1 MKPFF
6 KKGQVVLF
14 QGDSVTDCDRDRED
28 MTSLA
33 DGYAGKIAL
42 IYNTLFP
49 DSEVVFI
56 NKGVSGNRVPDLIVR
71 YMEDFFDIEPDFIS
85 ILIGINDTWRRY
97 DADDPSTTEAFYDHY
112 EYLLKSI
119 RHNLP
124 ETKIMLM
131 EPFVLNSLPDRAS
144 WREDLDP
151 KIQAV
156 RELARKYAD
165 YYLPL
170 DGLFAS
176 LCAGVYSPAELA
188 EDGVHPTA
196 LGHAVIAEAYLKA
209 LEII

>member
-14 QGDSVTDCDRDRED
+14 QGDSVTDCGRDRED
-28 MTSLA
+28 AGSLA
-33 DGYAGKIAL
+33 EGYAGKVAA

-49 DSEVVFI
+49 DNEVVFI
-56 NKGVSGNRVPDLIVR
+56 NKGISGNRVPDLIER
-71 YMEDFFDIEPDFIS
+71 YGDDFLDIGPDFIS

-97 DADDPSTTEAFYDHY
+97 DSNDPSTVEAFYDHY
-112 EYLLKSI
+112 EYLLKMI
-119 RHNLP
+119 KRNMP
-124 ETKIMLM
+124 DTKIMLM
-131 EPFVLNSLPDRAS
+131 EPFVMNSLPDRAA

-176 LCAGVYSPAELA
+176 LCAGTYTPAELS
-188 EDGVHPTA
+188 EDGVHPSG
-196 LGHAVIAEAYLKA
+196 LGHAVIAEAYLKK